1 MMRTTKSTLAE
12 AKQQLIDEYTDEIE
26 NGEPVVIVQHWYQ
39 MYGDEVV
46 AVENE
51 DGYDEDIVLVIRER

>member
-1 MMRTTKSTLAE
+1 MKESRITLAE

-26 NGEPVVIVQHWYQ
+26 NGEPVVIMQHWRQ
-39 MYGDEVV
+39 MYGEEVV

-51 DGYDEDIVLVIRER
+51 DGFDEGIVLVVRER